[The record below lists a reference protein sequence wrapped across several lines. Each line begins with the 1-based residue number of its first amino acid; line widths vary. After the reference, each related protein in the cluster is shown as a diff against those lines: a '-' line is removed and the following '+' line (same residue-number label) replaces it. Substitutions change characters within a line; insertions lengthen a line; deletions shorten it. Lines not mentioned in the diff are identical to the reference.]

1 MRIQGGGLIYFI
13 EYDKVRSMKNPR
25 KIKIKITELKKPASG
40 RVGRKKYNGNEP
52 LPHEKR
58 TIRCLNEYGFDVET
72 IIPSNM
78 PGSRNPDILMM
89 GTFWEMKT
97 PQTDDKETIATHFR
111 KAVKQSGGKAIFDI
125 RYTKNANSV
134 EKDIMGL
141 FITTRGMRRIMII
154 KKGSKSD
161 EDCEK
166 ILDISK

>member
-1 MRIQGGGLIYFI
+1 MIYFT
-13 EYDKVRSMKNPR
+13 EYGRVRGMKNPR

-40 RVGRKKYNGNEP
+40 RVGRKKFNGKEP

-58 TIRCLNEYGFDVET
+58 TIKCLNKYGFDVET

-89 GTFWEMKT
+89 GTFWEMKA

-125 RYTKNANSV
+125 RYTKNASSV
-134 EKDIMGL
+134 EKDIIDL
-141 FITTRGMRRIMII
+141 FVSTRGMRRIIII
-154 KKGSKSD
+154 KKSISNGKKY
-161 EDCEK
+161 ENM
-166 ILDISK
+166 LDILK